1 MKANIF
7 FKSFI
12 KNIKLDFEI
21 QTNNVL
27 VSSVGALGIMSSKE
41 TLNFVPYSVSKSFIT
56 YGTNVIGKLTFFEI
70 FTLHKQIRKLKL
82 IIMLSPY
89 THMFYFSDQYSCI
102 VFNRSLDVIKM

>member
-41 TLNFVPYSVSKSFIT
+41 TLNFV
-56 YGTNVIGKLTFFEI
+56 L
-70 FTLHKQIRKLKL
+70 
-82 IIMLSPY
+82 
-89 THMFYFSDQYSCI
+89 
-102 VFNRSLDVIKM
+102 